1 MKILISND
9 DGVLAPGIA
18 AVAASLQ
25 TIGEVFVVAPDRQR
39 SAAGHGITLHKP
51 LYVDEK
57 TLPNGIR
64 AYGVSGTPADC
75 VKFGIDQIMGPA
87 NKPDIVVSGINAG
100 PNLGSDVMYSGTV
113 SAAIEGAIQG
123 IPSIAVSL
131 CGHAPY
137 DFTHAATFTATLVQ
151 EVMKNG
157 LLADTVLNV
166 NVPALKEGQ
175 TIQGTRITT
184 LGTRRYHNEYDKR
197 VNPRGVDYY
206 WLAGELMDLH
216 PEQGSDI
223 EAIKEKHISVSP
235 LHFDFTNRKL
245 IDALKGWTLD

>member
-9 DGVLAPGIA
+9 DGVTAQGIA

-25 TIGEVFVVAPDRQR
+25 AIGEVYVVAPDRQR

-51 LYVDEK
+51 LYVDEI
-57 TLPNGIR
+57 TLPNGIQ

-75 VKFGIDQIMGPA
+75 VKFGIDQIMGPN

-123 IPSIAVSL
+123 IPSIAVSM

-137 DFTHAATFTATLVQ
+137 DFTVAASFTAKLVQ

-166 NVPALKEGQ
+166 NVPVLKEGQ
-175 TIQGTRITT
+175 PIQGTRITT

-197 VNPRGVDYY
+197 INPRGVAYY
-206 WLAGELMDLH
+206 WLAGDLMDLH

-223 EAIKEKHISVSP
+223 EAVKQKYISVSP